1 MANDNFAEMTGLEV
15 LRWIKA
21 ADLQDVPSI
30 GRLLGMKFTEV
41 DPGKVTM
48 VLTTAPDFA
57 NPLGSVHGG
66 IAATLL
72 DSVMGCAVHTTLP
85 AGVGYTTLELGV
97 NYIRSV
103 STQGRTLT
111 ATGEIIHVGKTVA
124 TAQGKVHDDEGR
136 LVAHATTTCLI
147 LNPRKAAEAAGSAVV
162 ATVGAPDGP
171 S

>member
-1 MANDNFAEMTGLEV
+1 VANDNFAGMTGLEV
-15 LRWIKA
+15 LQWIKT

-41 DPGKVTM
+41 DLGKVTM
-48 VLTTAPDFA
+48 ELTTAPDFA

-72 DSVMGCAVHTTLP
+72 DSVMGCAVHTTLAP
-85 AGVGYTTLELGV
+85 GVGYTTLELGV

-124 TAQGKVHDDEGR
+124 TAQGKVHDDDGR

-147 LNPRKAAEAAGSAVV
+147 LTPRNESEPSGSSV
-162 ATVGAPDGP
+162 ATATGGPDLP

>member
-15 LRWIKA
+15 LQWIKT

-41 DPGKVTM
+41 DLGKVT
-48 VLTTAPDFA
+48 VELTTAPDFA

-147 LNPRKAAEAAGSAVV
+147 LNPRKNAEAAGSAVV
-162 ATVGAPDGP
+162 ATAGAPDGP

>member
-1 MANDNFAEMTGLEV
+1 MAHDNFAEMTGLEV
-15 LRWIKA
+15 LKWIKN

-41 DPGKVTM
+41 DLGRVT
-48 VLTTAPDFA
+48 VEVTTEPDFA

-147 LNPRKAAEAAGSAVV
+147 LNPRKDSGPATSSAATTAV
-162 ATVGAPDGP
+162 GPDGP

>member
-1 MANDNFAEMTGLEV
+1 MTGLEV
-15 LRWIKA
+15 LQWIKN

-41 DPGKVTM
+41 DLGRVT
-48 VLTTAPDFA
+48 VEVTTAPDFA

-147 LNPRKAAEAAGSAVV
+147 LNPRKDSGPATSSAATTAV
-162 ATVGAPDGP
+162 GPDGP

>member
-1 MANDNFAEMTGLEV
+1 MANGNFAEMTGLEV
-15 LRWIKA
+15 LQWIKN

-30 GRLLGMKFTEV
+30 GRLLGMQFTEV
-41 DPGKVTM
+41 DLGKVT
-48 VLTTAPDFA
+48 VELTTAPDFA

-85 AGVGYTTLELGV
+85 VGVGYTTLELGV

-147 LNPRKAAEAAGSAVV
+147 LTPRNESEPSGSSV
-162 ATVGAPDGP
+162 ATATGGPDLP

>member
-1 MANDNFAEMTGLEV
+1 MADDNFAAMTGLEV
-15 LRWIKA
+15 LQWIKD
-21 ADLQDVPSI
+21 ADLRDVPSI
-30 GRLLGMKFTEV
+30 GRLLGMKFNEV
-41 DPGKVTM
+41 DLGKVS
-48 VLTTAPDFA
+48 VELTTAPDFA

-72 DSVMGCAVHTTLP
+72 DSVMGCAVHTTLR

-103 STQGRTLT
+103 STAGRTLT

-147 LNPRKAAEAAGSAVV
+147 LNPRKNAEPAGSAVV
-162 ATVGAPDGP
+162 ATAGAPDGP

>member
-1 MANDNFAEMTGLEV
+1 MAHDNFAEMTGLEV
-15 LRWIKA
+15 LQWIKN

-41 DPGKVTM
+41 DLGRVT
-48 VLTTAPDFA
+48 VEVTTEPDFA

-147 LNPRKAAEAAGSAVV
+147 LNPRKDSGPAASSAATTTG
-162 ATVGAPDGP
+162 GPDGP

>member
-1 MANDNFAEMTGLEV
+1 MAHDNFAEMTGLEV
-15 LRWIKA
+15 LQWIKN

-41 DPGKVTM
+41 DLGRVT
-48 VLTTAPDFA
+48 VEVTTAPDFA

-147 LNPRKAAEAAGSAVV
+147 LNPRKDSGPATSSAATTAV
-162 ATVGAPDGP
+162 GPDGP